1 MEHIVSCYNMG
12 MLPTQVRNHFKKVD
26 QFLFSLL
33 QFSDDISI
41 QHSNNYFLSLCRE
54 IITQQLAGGA
64 ARAIFGRFK
73 KLFPHGKVTPEIA
86 FSLSDGTI
94 RGTGASWAKVRYI
107 KDLAQ
112 CVTTKK
118 IHLKRLHGLS
128 DKEVIQELIK
138 VKGIGPWTAEMF
150 LMFSLGREDVFSYGD
165 LGLRRAMQK
174 LYKLKK
180 EPTIKQMEKITSK
193 WSPYR
198 TYGALILWDSLDRKE

>member
-1 MEHIVSCYNMG
+1 MYLLYNG
-12 MLPTQVRNHFKKVD
+12 LMLPTKVKKHFQKVD
-26 QFLFSLL
+26 KNLYTLACSF
-33 QFSDDISI
+33 DDISI
-41 QHSNNYFLSLCRE
+41 GHSENYFLSLCRE

-64 ARAIFGRFK
+64 ARAIFGRFE
-73 KLFPHGKVTPEIA
+73 KLFKNWKVLPEMIL
-86 FSLSDGTI
+86 SLSDQTI
-94 RGTGASWAKVRYI
+94 RDTGASWAKVKYI

-112 CVTTKK
+112 CVVTKK
-118 IHLKRLHGLS
+118 VYLENLHDLS
-128 DKEVIQELIK
+128 DKDVIQELIK

-165 LGLRRAMQK
+165 LGLRHALQK

-198 TYGALILWDSLDRKE
+198 TYGALLLWRSLDAKK